1 MSMPSNSGQG
11 LRTRVVLILGLAMT
25 LFGGAGVVAEAAFAS
40 DGPTVTISASGAC
53 DGDAS
58 ATFANLP
65 TEGAEVTLVVDGGVA
80 FSGVRSSGTYAFA
93 NILLTKD
100 DKEHTLGATATSTTD
115 GTTLATAEATYGP
128 CVSDNPP
135 TPTPTPTKSTPTPT
149 PTKSTP
155 PPKPH
160 PTPTHKPHPTPPP
173 TTHHPKPHTPPTHTP
188 PAHHNTATPTGSKSS
203 STMGNTK
210 AATHHSA
217 TATSQHTSTTQSTQ
231 TTSVAPPA
239 GGTGD
244 DGFTPTGGSTRT
256 GMIAVYALVVM
267 AGLMLAIGSEV
278 VRRRRHGAHE

>member
-135 TPTPTPTKSTPTPT
+135 TPTPTPTKSTP
-149 PTKSTP
+149 